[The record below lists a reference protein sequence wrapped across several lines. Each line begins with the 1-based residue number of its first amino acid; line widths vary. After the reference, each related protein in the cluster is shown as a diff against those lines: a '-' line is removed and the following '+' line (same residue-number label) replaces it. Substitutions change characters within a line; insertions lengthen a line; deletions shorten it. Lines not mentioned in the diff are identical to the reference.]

1 MFAFLKKVSENEDLF
16 GMGPTLKLPLVS
28 TLRWMTLDHVY
39 GANANK
45 LLFLRKAITAMAPM
59 IPYHVITMP
68 KHLC

>member
-28 TLRWMTLDHVY
+28 TLTWMTLDHVY

-45 LLFLRKAITAMAPM
+45 LGFFKKRNNSNGTYDTVSCNHNA
-59 IPYHVITMP
+59 
-68 KHLC
+68 